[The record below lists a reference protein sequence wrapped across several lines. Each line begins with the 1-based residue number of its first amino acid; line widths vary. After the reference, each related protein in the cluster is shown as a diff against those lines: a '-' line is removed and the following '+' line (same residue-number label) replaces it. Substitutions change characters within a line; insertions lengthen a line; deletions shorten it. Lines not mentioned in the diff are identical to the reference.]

1 VDHRV
6 INHSNT
12 NTHTHMYIAQ
22 THTESG
28 AVMRMILATYYGLG
42 LLKATSTIQGCFC
55 FLSVIL

>member
-1 VDHRV
+1 M